1 MKISFMKVT
10 LLSISLIFFLSAAG
24 CVSSKKIS
32 AGKTEAVQSIPPGQC
47 RVEAQV
53 VKIDSALFGIS
64 SDPCSKA
71 PCIAL
76 IKITSI
82 IGYGAGSGSLN
93 IGDTVKAKFAFTLA
107 PTTKE
112 TFPTLNENLPGL
124 TEGSSFTADIQLLP
138 SNPLSKD
145 KEKVFLIY
153 GYKKMVRE
161 FK

>member
-1 MKISFMKVT
+1 MKVT
-10 LLSISLIFFLSAAG
+10 LISISLIFFFSAAG
-24 CVSSKKIS
+24 CVSSKNIS
-32 AGKTEAVQSIPPGQC
+32 SGKMEAGQNIPPGQC

-53 VKIDSALFGIS
+53 IRIDSTLSGVG

-71 PCIAL
+71 PCIAW
-76 IKITSI
+76 IKIKNV
-82 IGYGAGSGSLN
+82 IGYGAGGGALN
-93 IGDTVKAKFAFTLA
+93 SGDTLKAKFAFTLA

-124 TEGSSFTADIQLLP
+124 TKGSSFTADIQLLP

-145 KEKVFLIY
+145 KGKVFLIY